1 MGSFRQFQANVLGIT
16 GPQCTILMALAH
28 TDKENGV
35 PAHVVSK
42 MMGVELFIGHDPI
55 EDTGENGFLRRKP
68 SISDA
73 PVVQMSLT
81 DKTYKHLA
89 MPRST
94 AASIQ
99 SIRFC

>member
-1 MGSFRQFQANVLGIT
+1 MDSFRQFQANVLGIT
-16 GPQCTILMALAH
+16 GPQWTILMALAH
-28 TDKENGV
+28 TDRENGV
-35 PAHVVSK
+35 PPHVVSK
-42 MMGVELFIGHDPI
+42 MMGVELFIRYDPI
-55 EDTGENGFLRRKP
+55 KDTGEKGFLRRNP

-94 AASIQ
+94 TGSIQ
-99 SIRFC
+99 